1 MADTLNADPGS
12 SDPDELYASLIEAH
26 QGLSYE
32 ESAALNAKLVLLLA
46 NHVDDVGVLRQAIRA
61 ACEPE

>member
-1 MADTLNADPGS
+1 MANTLNTDPGI

-26 QGLSYE
+26 QGLSHE
-32 ESAALNAKLVLLLA
+32 ESAVLNAKLVLILA

-61 ACEPE
+61 AHESE